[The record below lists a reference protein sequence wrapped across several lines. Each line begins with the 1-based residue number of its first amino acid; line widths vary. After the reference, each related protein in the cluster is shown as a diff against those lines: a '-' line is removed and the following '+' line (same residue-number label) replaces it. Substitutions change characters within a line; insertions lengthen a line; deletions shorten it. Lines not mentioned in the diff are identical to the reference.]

1 MINDVINNFVPM
13 DYTCIILPN
22 VLVNYFVSH
31 LEQIVQSYT
40 FLLEIHPIIYRTIY
54 HDRANTKFRSYEII
68 KNRILE

>member
-1 MINDVINNFVPM
+1 MINDVIDNFVPM
-13 DYTCIILPN
+13 YYTCIIFPN
-22 VLVNYFVSH
+22 VLVNYLVSH
-31 LEQIVQSYT
+31 LEQIVQSYP

>member
-1 MINDVINNFVPM
+1 MINDVIDNFVPM
-13 DYTCIILPN
+13 YYTCIILPN

-31 LEQIVQSYT
+31 LEQIVQSYQ

>member
-1 MINDVINNFVPM
+1 MINDVIDNFVPM
-13 DYTCIILPN
+13 YYTCIILPN
-22 VLVNYFVSH
+22 VLVNYLVSH
-31 LEQIVQSYT
+31 LEQIVQSYP